1 MGTKHT
7 PAPWRVSSESPRII
21 KKDYRAI
28 GSDAG
33 FLIASTM
40 GRDDSGFY
48 ASEQEAD
55 ANACLIAA
63 APDLYEALE
72 DALIDFDNWAAH
84 EDNHPHEHLVA
95 WAEKARAAIAKAKG
109 EEQ

>member
-1 MGTKHT
+1 MGIKHT
-7 PAPWRVSSESPRII
+7 PGPWRVSSESPRII

-40 GRDDSGFY
+40 GNDNSGFY

-55 ANACLIAA
+55 ANARLICA
-63 APDLYEALE
+63 APDLLE
-72 DALIDFDNWAAH
+72 SLEELLAATQ
-84 EDNHPHEHLVA
+84 HLEPCPATVD
-95 WAEKARAAIAKAKG
+95 KARAAIAKAKG

>member
-1 MGTKHT
+1 MGSKHT
-7 PAPWRVSSESPRII
+7 PGPWRLSSESPRII

-55 ANACLIAA
+55 ANARLIAA
-63 APDLYEALE
+63 APKMYELLAIRAASGDDE
-72 DALIDFDNWAAH
+72 CRALIAEIDN
-84 EDNHPHEHLVA
+84 V
-95 WAEKARAAIAKAKG
+95 
-109 EEQ
+109 